1 MISYDQ
7 HSSSCCFDEHCPHMS
22 PTLREEEDSY
32 GDFDGRTGFGRQA
45 TLSQWNPV
53 RLICCFKNIQEFD
66 AGKTG
71 RKTRHDMKLS
81 HMS

>member
-1 MISYDQ
+1 
-7 HSSSCCFDEHCPHMS
+7 MS